1 MASAVAPAPLLQE
14 GMRFWEELTE
24 ECKKQI
30 GALNR
35 ALADHGIIAADHVE
49 FHSGQR
55 LRLIRSRHPSTII
68 DVSLVVEHW
77 GPVLRVCIA
86 AHEASRLG
94 LLQEEFEMPLATD
107 VDGCIVG
114 VFDEGRS
121 LCPRELASYLA
132 QHFRHCFPRIS
143 LPCPEAEEA

>member
-1 MASAVAPAPLLQE
+1 
-14 GMRFWEELTE
+14 MRFWEDLTQ

-35 ALADHGIIAADHVE
+35 ALSKHGVADADHVE
-49 FHSGQR
+49 FHTGRQ
-55 LRLIRSRHPSTII
+55 LRLIRSSYPSTTI
-68 DVSLVVEHW
+68 DVNMVLEQW

-86 AHEASRLG
+86 GHKASRLG
-94 LLQEEFEMPLATD
+94 LLQEEFEMPVATD

-143 LPCPEAEEA
+143 LPCAEAEEA